1 MRFVYICTVTSQTNG
16 VTRLFI
22 WLQIYSE
29 ILLWQGRIFHLTSM
43 FRKVFRRILLLK
55 GVALLFHSF
64 RCLCT
69 QFTIGECDEC
79 AQKVNTQIASDGMRK
94 NPQKTQKIDIKWL
107 NPVWSSWLN
116 EWKLRWVSSI
126 SDQYYHIQHLNS
138 QRNSIVFSL
147 SLSGWRT
154 EVILHVTTLI
164 LIVWTHAEFN

>member
-43 FRKVFRRILLLK
+43 FRKVFRRILFFERSCSSFSFIS
-55 GVALLFHSF
+55 LFVHSIYNW
-64 RCLCT
+64 RMWWVCT
-69 QFTIGECDEC
+69 KMSIHKLQAMEWEKIH
-79 AQKVNTQIASDGMRK
+79 KKPN
-94 NPQKTQKIDIKWL
+94 KIDIKWL
-107 NPVWSSWLN
+107 NPVWSSWSN

-138 QRNSIVFSL
+138 QRNSIVFSFWL
-147 SLSGWRT
+147 AHRSNSTCNNINSNCLNSCG
-154 EVILHVTTLI
+154 I
-164 LIVWTHAEFN
+164 